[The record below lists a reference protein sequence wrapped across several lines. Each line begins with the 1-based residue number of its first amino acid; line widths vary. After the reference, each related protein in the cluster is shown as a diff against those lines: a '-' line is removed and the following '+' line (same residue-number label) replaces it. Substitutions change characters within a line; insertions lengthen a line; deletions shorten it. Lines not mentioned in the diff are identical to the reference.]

1 MRLLTYIVPVLL
13 VGFCIWRGRRD
24 PVYVLA
30 LPLLLAC
37 GRGIFLDLYSLH
49 LPLGGGVTVNQEDI
63 LLLAQLG
70 VFVYVLG
77 IRPAA
82 ARQRMT
88 IQLYLCLG
96 ILILLTGKAF
106 AAYFSSWGDLTSPGN
121 LVSVAKAAAVARL
134 YFYVPISIMLWHLI
148 LKRFSAAEILHLVR
162 IITWVTAACSVVYL
176 ANLAGLRTYARIW
189 PAYYTTQAPG
199 GGIVVRDYLTMP
211 FWLYLALGYS
221 LARLVYGGQRLT
233 YLLVGIVI
241 TGCAVFSF
249 TRSYAIC
256 ALGLWALAG
265 FWRAVIVPSQ
275 PRTIRLRAR
284 VSPARAWI
292 LMSAF
297 GTLSGV
303 ILVKS
308 NLLASWWAYLATRL
322 GTLGRGPAGDPN
334 TELRVNLYLQA
345 ARTVAHSGIFLGTL
359 MIPGGAAATAV
370 YYLDSYWAS
379 VLVDLGW
386 IGLFVMAALA
396 VAAIGKAV
404 VKALRAEG
412 ESAVLG
418 LVILS
423 GLLAAV
429 TLSFTGAWLAFATV
443 AGTFLVTIPDVR
455 LLGAPMRRQAIS
467 QASPRRR

>member
-1 MRLLTYIVPVLL
+1 M
-13 VGFCIWRGRRD
+13 WKGRRD

-37 GRGIFLDLYSLH
+37 GRGIFLDLNSLH
-49 LPLGGGVTVNQEDI
+49 LPLGGGVTVNQEDV

-77 IRPAA
+77 LRPAA
-82 ARQRMT
+82 APSRLT

-106 AAYFSSWGDLTSPGN
+106 AAYFSSWDDLTSPGI
-121 LVSVAKAAAVARL
+121 LVSVAKAGAVARL
-134 YFYVPISIMLWHLI
+134 YFYVPMSIMLWHLI

-176 ANLAGLRTYARIW
+176 ANLAGLRTYTSIW
-189 PAYYTTQAPG
+189 PAYYTTRAPG
-199 GGIVVRDYLTMP
+199 GDTVIRDYLTMP

-233 YLLVGIVI
+233 YLLLGIVI

-249 TRSYAIC
+249 TRSYAMC

-265 FWRAVIVPSQ
+265 FWKAVIVPSQ
-275 PRTIRLRAR
+275 RKTVRPRAR

-292 LMSAF
+292 LTSAF
-297 GTLSGV
+297 GVLGGAV
-303 ILVKS
+303 LVRWS
-308 NLLASWWAYLATRL
+308 TLASWWAYLATRF
-322 GTLGRGPAGDPN
+322 GTLTRGQGGDPN
-334 TELRVNLYLQA
+334 TELRVNLFHEA
-345 ARTVAHSGIFLGTL
+345 SRTVAHSGFFLGTL
-359 MIPGGAAATAV
+359 MTSGAAATGV
-370 YYLDSYWAS
+370 YYLDSYWAA

-396 VAAIGKAV
+396 VT
-404 VKALRAEG
+404 ALSKTVANALKAEG

-418 LVILS
+418 LAILS
-423 GLLAAV
+423 GLAAAIV
-429 TLSFTGAWLAFATV
+429 LSFTGAWLAFAVV
-443 AGTFLVTIPDVR
+443 AGTFLLAVPDVR
-455 LLGAPMRRQAIS
+455 PLSTPARPQAIGR
-467 QASPRRR
+467 AAAETR